1 MQLRN
6 GVQTLD
12 AYRPSFDPHSDI
24 ATVVFSHVQ
33 CVKTRASL
41 ALVSKLWR
49 DASEPTAAYPR
60 FFDLE
65 GLEGEL
71 ADRLLRVL
79 DVYRVRSLEK
89 QRALELIGVH
99 KDRLCEYACVQMN
112 FEVLKWARNEL
123 DLPLEPYPAA
133 PVSDDVLVLRM
144 LRAMCPELQKRW
156 PVDTEPE
163 DWVGVTIDRGRVV
176 TLVLQGFGLTGAA
189 EIGRLSALR
198 QLILYDTQLTSVPAE
213 IEQLTS
219 LKWLDLGSNQLMSMP
234 AKIGQLMSLEKL
246 ELLNNK
252 LTSVPAEI
260 GQLTSLKWLDLGSN
274 QLTSMPAEIGQLTA
288 LRGLYLNNNQLT
300 NLPAEIGQLMS
311 LTELYLND
319 NKLTSVPAEIWQL
332 TSLKELDL
340 GQNQLTSVP
349 AEVLQLTALTE
360 LSLHGNQLTSVPA
373 EIWQLT
379 SLRELYLGNNQL
391 RSVPAAAAVKLIAAG
406 CYVHLSDGV
415 TFDE

>member
-1 MQLRN
+1 MQLGN
-6 GVQTLD
+6 GVHTLD

-41 ALVSKLWR
+41 AKVSKLWR
-49 DASEPTAAYPR
+49 DASKPTAAYPR

-99 KDRLCEYACVQMN
+99 KDRLCEYACVQRN

-123 DLPLEPYPAA
+123 NLPLEPYPAE

-144 LRAMCPELQKRW
+144 LRTMCPELQKRW

-163 DWVGVTIDRGRVV
+163 EWVGVTMDRGRVV

-213 IEQLTS
+213 I
-219 LKWLDLGSNQLMSMP
+219 
-234 AKIGQLMSLEKL
+234 
-246 ELLNNK
+246 
-252 LTSVPAEI
+252 

-274 QLTSMPAEIGQLTA
+274 QLTSLPAEIGQLTALRELDLYNNQLTNLPAEIGQLASLEWLDLANNKLTSLPAEIGQLTA
-288 LRGLYLNNNQLT
+288 LRGLYLNNNQLMCM
-300 NLPAEIGQLMS
+300 PAEIGQLMS

-319 NKLTSVPAEIWQL
+319 NKLTSVPAEILQL

-373 EIWQLT
+373 EI
-379 SLRELYLGNNQL
+379 
-391 RSVPAAAAVKLIAAG
+391 
-406 CYVHLSDGV
+406 
-415 TFDE
+415 

>member
-1 MQLRN
+1 MQLGN
-6 GVQTLD
+6 GVHTLD

-41 ALVSKLWR
+41 AKVSKLWR
-49 DASEPTAAYPR
+49 DASKPTAAYPR

-99 KDRLCEYACVQMN
+99 KDRLCEYACVQRN

-123 DLPLEPYPAA
+123 NLPLEPYPAE

-144 LRAMCPELQKRW
+144 LRTMCPELQKRW

-163 DWVGVTIDRGRVV
+163 EWVGVTMDRGRVV

-213 IEQLTS
+213 IGQLTS
-219 LKWLDLGSNQLMSMP
+219 LKWLDLGSNQLTSLP
-234 AKIGQLMSLEKL
+234 AEIGQLTALRELDLYNNQLTNLPAEIGQLMSLEKL

-252 LTSVPAEI
+252 LTNLPAEI
-260 GQLTSLKWLDLGSN
+260 GQLASLEWLDLAN
-274 QLTSMPAEIGQLTA
+274 NKLTS
-288 LRGLYLNNNQLT
+288 
-300 NLPAEIGQLMS
+300 LPAEIGQLMS

-319 NKLTSVPAEIWQL
+319 NKLTSVPAEILQL

-373 EIWQLT
+373 EI
-379 SLRELYLGNNQL
+379 
-391 RSVPAAAAVKLIAAG
+391 
-406 CYVHLSDGV
+406 
-415 TFDE
+415 

>member
-1 MQLRN
+1 MQLGN
-6 GVQTLD
+6 GVHTLD

-41 ALVSKLWR
+41 AKVSKLWR
-49 DASEPTAAYPR
+49 DASKPTAAYPR

-99 KDRLCEYACVQMN
+99 KDRLCEYACVQRN

-123 DLPLEPYPAA
+123 NLPLEPYPAE

-144 LRAMCPELQKRW
+144 LRTMCPELQKRW

-163 DWVGVTIDRGRVV
+163 EWVGVTMDRGRVV

-198 QLILYDTQLTSVPAE
+198 QLILYDTQLTSV
-213 IEQLTS
+213 S
-219 LKWLDLGSNQLMSMP
+219 
-234 AKIGQLMSLEKL
+234 
-246 ELLNNK
+246 
-252 LTSVPAEI
+252 AEI

-274 QLTSMPAEIGQLTA
+274 QLTSLPAEIGQLTA
-288 LRGLYLNNNQLT
+288 LRELDLYNNQLT

-319 NKLTSVPAEIWQL
+319 NKLTSVPAEILQL

-373 EIWQLT
+373 EI
-379 SLRELYLGNNQL
+379 
-391 RSVPAAAAVKLIAAG
+391 
-406 CYVHLSDGV
+406 
-415 TFDE
+415 